1 MKFSGRSH
9 VFSIGIR
16 SVEAG
21 HFSIR
26 QDLQVQDERESIML
40 KYLGFTVLLMATI
53 WLPAADSPELV
64 IRGQTKLTL
73 AGAERVLLAARGRA
87 AALSVA
93 ENIAEVDSRQ

>member
-1 MKFSGRSH
+1 
-9 VFSIGIR
+9 
-16 SVEAG
+16 
-21 HFSIR
+21 
-26 QDLQVQDERESIML
+26 ML